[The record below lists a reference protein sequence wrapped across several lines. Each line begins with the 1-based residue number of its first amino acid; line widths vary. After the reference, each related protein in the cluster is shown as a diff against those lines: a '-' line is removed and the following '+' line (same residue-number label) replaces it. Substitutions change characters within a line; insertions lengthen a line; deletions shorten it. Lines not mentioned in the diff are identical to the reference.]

1 MCHED
6 VIAASNG
13 EIQTMRKTLLA
24 IAATGLLM
32 TAAPVFAQD
41 VGVSVGGSGVTV
53 GVGRDRDRDYRRGDR
68 YDRRVYRSTD
78 GRSSGCSEVTVK
90 KRMPDGTVIIKKSE
104 RC

>member
-1 MCHED
+1 MSHED

-13 EIQTMRKTLLA
+13 EIHTMRKTLLA

-41 VGVSVGGSGVTV
+41 VGVSVGGNGVTV

-78 GRSSGCSEVTVK
+78 GRGGCSEVTVK
-90 KRMPDGTVIIKKSE
+90 KRMPDGTVVIKKSE